1 MVRVQPAS
9 AGAQR
14 NLPGGCGMNARLK
27 PVAVNGLHWVRG
39 ELDQSVT
46 RARSLIE
53 QHLDNPDDPLPLQ
66 QAYVELH
73 QVRGTAAMI
82 RCFGAAMLAE
92 EMTDRRSVESGK
104 SVSVRV
110 ELGGSSISK
119 NKRNK
124 K

>member
-27 PVAVNGLHWVRG
+27 PVTVNGLHWVRG

-53 QHLDNPDDPLPLQ
+53 QHHENPDDPLQ
-66 QAYVELH
+66 QQKAYVELH
-73 QVRGTAAMI
+73 QVSGTAEQI
-82 RCFGAAMLAE
+82 HCYGAEVLEE
-92 EMTDRRSVESGK
+92 EMGEEENTP
-104 SVSVRV
+104 
-110 ELGGSSISK
+110 EL
-119 NKRNK
+119 
-124 K
+124 

>member
-39 ELDQSVT
+39 ELAQSVT

-53 QHLDNPDDPLPLQ
+53 QHHDNPGDPLPPQ
-66 QAYVELH
+66 QAYLELQ
-73 QVRGTAAMI
+73 QVGGRAAMI
-82 RCFGAAMLAE
+82 RRFGWEMLAE
-92 EMTDRRSVESGK
+92 EMPP
-104 SVSVRV
+104 
-110 ELGGSSISK
+110 GGQQCA
-119 NKRNK
+119 
-124 K
+124 